1 MIVTVTMNAAIDK
14 MYSVARNQPGEVLRV
29 RECVATPGGKG
40 LNVARVI
47 ASMGES
53 SLATGLVGGHSGRW
67 VLEALDAQGIAHD
80 FEHVAGETRTCI
92 NIVEEDGRQTEFLE
106 PGFEVSGEG
115 LERFM
120 QRYAGLLGRCDMVTI
135 SGSVPR
141 GVPTDAY
148 ARMVEAARRANV
160 PVLLDSSSALLAAG
174 VKARP
179 TLIKPNMDEIAQL
192 LGRPVSPDDAPAAAR
207 ALHEGGIDYVVISM
221 GKRGSLM
228 VCAQGAFRAT
238 PPRIE
243 AVSATGCGDSMIA
256 GLAIAL
262 LRGYEPER
270 MLRYATAVSAAN
282 ALEKGTGCV
291 VREKAEA
298 LLEGVQVETLN

>member
-14 MYSVARNQPGEVLRV
+14 MYAVERNQPGEVLRV

-47 ASMGES
+47 AAMGER
-53 SLATGLVGGHSGRW
+53 SLATGLAGGHSGRW
-67 VLEALDAQGIAHD
+67 VLEALDSQGIAHD
-80 FEHVAGETRTCI
+80 FEHMPGETRTCI
-92 NIVEEDGRQTEFLE
+92 NIVEADGRQTEFLE
-106 PGFEVSGEG
+106 PGFEVNAEG

-120 QRYAGLLGRCDMVTI
+120 QRYVGLLERCELVTI

-141 GVPTDAY
+141 GVPSDIY
-148 ARMVEAARRANV
+148 ARMVEAARAAGK
-160 PVLLDSSSALLAAG
+160 PVLLDSSGALLSAG

-192 LGRPVSPDDAPAAAR
+192 MGRPVGADEALGAAR
-207 ALHEGGIDYVVISM
+207 QLHEGGIDYVVISM

-228 VCAQGAFRAT
+228 VCAQGAFQAT

-262 LRGYEPER
+262 LRGYAPER

-298 LLEGVQVETLN
+298 LLADVVVERVG